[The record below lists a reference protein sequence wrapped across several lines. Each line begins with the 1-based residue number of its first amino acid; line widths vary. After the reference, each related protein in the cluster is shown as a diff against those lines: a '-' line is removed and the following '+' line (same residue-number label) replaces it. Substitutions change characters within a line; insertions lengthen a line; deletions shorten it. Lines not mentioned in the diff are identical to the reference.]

1 MSSGEM
7 MRAVVARGYGGPE
20 VLEIVD
26 VAIPEPGPGQVRI
39 EVEAATVNPVDLA
52 TRSGALAEAGLMAPR
67 AITGMGWDVAGS
79 IDRLGPDVS
88 GFAVGQ
94 RVIGLRDLLDR
105 SLGTYADYVVLD
117 ATAVSP
123 IPAGWSGVEAATLPL
138 NGLTAAQALDLLG
151 LREGDTL
158 LVTGGTGA
166 VGGFAVELAAR
177 QGVRVL
183 AQGSDPAFL
192 HSVGAHWTLPREA
205 DLATEARRLVPG
217 GVHAAL
223 DTAGLGARALAA
235 VRNRGSFVTVVGGAD
250 PIPLRGIAVHHE
262 WIHADGGTLAR
273 LVDQNL
279 TTRVADT
286 LPLAD
291 AAVAHERLAAG
302 GFSGRLVLTP

>member
-1 MSSGEM
+1 

>member
-1 MSSGEM
+1 

-39 EVEAATVNPVDLA
+39 DVEAATVNPVDLA

-262 WIHADGGTLAR
+262 WIHADGKTLAR

>member
-1 MSSGEM
+1 

-151 LREGDTL
+151 LRKGDTL

-262 WIHADGGTLAR
+262 WIHADGETLAR